1 MNANTEKTV
10 VGKALYLEL
19 RKDNY
24 TYQMIITPPATNA
37 EGGVIPACVME
48 RRLSSWHPRKNWNF
62 SSVPTTGDFV
72 LPRQASGEFQQ
83 ETDLNRVKHISAT
96 HLHRLV
102 SKTIDSLIHR
112 DWKLLK
118 QPITVEATYK
128 DVELIK
134 SGKTSNELV
143 RRIERSRKAFNFPE
157 ALFDAPAPVAPA
169 TPTVVTLTPV
179 TPGVA
184 R

>member
-1 MNANTEKTV
+1 MNAIDTNKRV

-24 TYQMIITPPATNA
+24 TYQMIITPPAFSQDGTA
-37 EGGVIPACVME
+37 IPACVME
-48 RRLSSWHPRKNWNF
+48 RRLSSWHPRKNWQF
-62 SSVPTTGDFV
+62 ASVPTTGNFAIERNAD
-72 LPRQASGEFQQ
+72 GEIKEQ
-83 ETDLNRVKHISAT
+83 DLNRAQYVGAEHI
-96 HLHRLV
+96 HRLV
-102 SKTIDSLIHR
+102 SRTLDSLVHR
-112 DWKLLK
+112 DWKLFK
-118 QPITVEATYK
+118 QPITVEATFK

-157 ALFDAPAPVAPA
+157 ELFNQPVAPTA
-169 TPTVVTLTPV
+169 PTAVV
-179 TPGVA
+179 